1 MSDRNPKSLSTLK
14 AGGKSTAIIPQT
26 FEDVQRIANM
36 AVGAGLGSFA
46 WNDTD
51 EQKRAKAVA
60 AIMHGMELGL
70 SPMQALGGIAV
81 INGKTTIYGDLLTA
95 VLWANGFKVK
105 KWVDGEGDNRV
116 ARARITR
123 PDGEVI
129 EDKFSVAQAKQARLW
144 DTRETVKKKA
154 KGGGEYMAPND
165 SAWFRFP
172 EDMLGWKALGRC
184 VRSGAS
190 DVTRGLTLREDMDNP
205 IVDITPDPPAA
216 SSDDIPEI
224 PAAPADDIP
233 ELPEDEVV
241 SEIHATAAEPIADAN
256 GLLAKLKDEFDG
268 QDDEA
273 IRLEIWEAHADLIER
288 LSAADQRR
296 AQAIYEGRA

>member
-1 MSDRNPKSLSTLK
+1 MSDRPKQSLATLK
-14 AGGKSTAIIPQT
+14 VGGKSAAIIPQT
-26 FEDVQRIANM
+26 FEEVQRIANM
-36 AVGAGLGSFA
+36 AVSAGLGSFG
-46 WNDTD
+46 WKDTP
-51 EQKRAKAVA
+51 EEKRAKAVA

-105 KWVDGEGDNRV
+105 KWIDGEGDNRI

-129 EDKFSVAQAKQARLW
+129 EDKFSVLQAKQARLW
-144 DTRETVKKKA
+144 DTRETVKKK
-154 KGGGEYMAPND
+154 GRDGEYVAPND

-172 EDMLGWKALGRC
+172 DDMLGWKAMGRC
-184 VRSGAS
+184 VRAGAS

-205 IVDITPDPPAA
+205 IVDVTPTAVTT
-216 SSDDIPEI
+216 SDDEIPEI
-224 PAAPADDIP
+224 TEATPADDIP
-233 ELPEDEVV
+233 VIDETPAED
-241 SEIHATAAEPIADAN
+241 AEIADVE
-256 GLLAKLKDEFDG
+256 GFLAKLKSDLDG
-268 QDDEA
+268 EDDPMKM
-273 IRLEIWEAHADLIER
+273 EIWEANSEIISR
-288 LSAADQRR
+288 LSDADQRR